1 MTMQSAHLSIEK
13 RRHPRVDMKVPVRFK
28 VINRGAERER
38 ILAEARDQGSTT
50 NLSTGGVALRTTE
63 ALKMSDLIKLEIEL
77 SGRDRVIRTFAEVM
91 WVVQDKDGKGREA
104 GLQFLAVKTAD
115 EDLLSVFVMNLL
127 KGQ

>member
-1 MTMQSAHLSIEK
+1 
-13 RRHPRVDMKVPVRFK
+13 
-28 VINRGAERER
+28 
-38 ILAEARDQGSTT
+38 
-50 NLSTGGVALRTTE
+50 VALRTTE

-115 EDLLSVFVMNLL
+115 EDLERLRDEPSERAMT
-127 KGQ
+127 

>member
-1 MTMQSAHLSIEK
+1 MQSAHLSIEK